1 MIQDIFPH
9 QFYNAYEADAQ
20 PDADSIVLS
29 FAASRF

>member
-20 PDADSIVLS
+20 PDADSLS
-29 FAASRF
+29 LIHI

>member
-20 PDADSIVLS
+20 PDADSIVQIGR
-29 FAASRF
+29 AHV